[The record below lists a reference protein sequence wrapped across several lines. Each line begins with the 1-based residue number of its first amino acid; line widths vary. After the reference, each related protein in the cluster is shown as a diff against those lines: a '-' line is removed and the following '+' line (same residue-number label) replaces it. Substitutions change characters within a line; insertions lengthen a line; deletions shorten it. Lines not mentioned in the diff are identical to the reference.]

1 MTVRTQRDRT
11 PAVSGDAEET
21 LGGGA
26 VGGVAAE
33 ALEEG
38 GRPRPPLAPRPGAAE
53 VAGVRVPAVVLRDD
67 PRPGG
72 VDVQRVTYAVAA
84 GMAGLAKV
92 GAGGEEEKV
101 PVVRQVGV
109 VAHVAVLAHLPGLH
123 GVLGQ
128 RAIEG
133 VEAAICDGA
142 VVAAVAR
149 GRDTRKTLVPGVGV
163 LAPQE
168 RRAGVARQ
176 GAELAG
182 RDPRGPRP
190 QPPRR
195 HPGPHPPPPALP
207 VRPSG

>member
-84 GMAGLAKV
+84 GMAGLTKV

-109 VAHVAVLAHLPGLH
+109 VAHVAVLAHLARLH

-128 RAIEG
+128 RAIEDVG
-133 VEAAICDGA
+133 AAVRNGA
-142 VVAAVAR
+142 VVAAVAG
-149 GRDTRKTLVPGVGV
+149 GRDTRRAPGPGVTFR
-163 LAPQE
+163 APLPPAA
-168 RRAGVARQ
+168 RVAGQPAN
-176 GAELAG
+176 LAG
-182 RDPRGPRP
+182 RDPR
-190 QPPRR
+190 
-195 HPGPHPPPPALP
+195 
-207 VRPSG
+207 